1 MSLIRFEE
9 ISFEIGEQ
17 KILSEANLR
26 IDSGERLCLI
36 GKNGAGKSKTF
47 KLLMN
52 QIVLKN

>member
-17 KILSEANLR
+17 KILSEANLS
-26 IDSGERLCLI
+26 IESGERLCLI
-36 GKNGAGKSKTF
+36 GKNGAGKSTTF

-52 QIVLKN
+52 Q